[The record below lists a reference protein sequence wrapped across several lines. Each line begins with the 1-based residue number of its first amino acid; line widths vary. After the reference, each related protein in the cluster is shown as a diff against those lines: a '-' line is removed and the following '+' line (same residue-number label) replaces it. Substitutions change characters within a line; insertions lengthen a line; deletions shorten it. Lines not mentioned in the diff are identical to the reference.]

1 MLLSFA
7 DDRMPTTR
15 EGVAPNA
22 PTLNDGDFG
31 VKLINGQV
39 SDSPAIVELTDLNNQ
54 KNTIESTLKELD
66 GAISQSRTKIQTT
79 NYSTEVERD
88 ADVNALQGLV
98 TERSSQGELYASVVK
113 EIDAKAKD
121 NSVSSISPKYRVR
134 GFWAMPEEKST
145 PATGT
150 QSIVKF

>member
-39 SDSPAIVELTDLNNQ
+39 SDSPAMLPEP
-54 KNTIESTLKELD
+54 
-66 GAISQSRTKIQTT
+66 GPAR
-79 NYSTEVERD
+79 RC
-88 ADVNALQGLV
+88 A
-98 TERSSQGELYASVVK
+98 RS
-113 EIDAKAKD
+113 
-121 NSVSSISPKYRVR
+121 
-134 GFWAMPEEKST
+134 
-145 PATGT
+145 
-150 QSIVKF
+150 

>member
-7 DDRMPTTR
+7 DDKIPTTR
-15 EGVAPNA
+15 EGVKPNA
-22 PTLNDGDFG
+22 PVLNDSDFS

-39 SDSPAIVELTDLNNQ
+39 SESSSIVELTDLNNQ
-54 KNTIESTLKELD
+54 KNTIEATLKELD

-79 NYSTEVERD
+79 NYKTEVERD
-88 ADVNALQGLV
+88 ADKNALQGLI
-98 TERSSQGELYASVVK
+98 TERSSQAELYSSVVK

-121 NSVSSISPKYRVR
+121 NSVSSITPKYRAR

-145 PATGT
+145 PATGL
-150 QSIVKF
+150 Q